1 MADNKASFCSQ
12 NCCLRQEASPGVPV
26 FTERAPRRHKAGSR
40 AVPGQREKGAG
51 LGWVSNSC
59 GPGPGARW
67 KHLGWKL
74 KKREQAQLPPTHGI
88 SQDRQHQ
95 EGSVLPG
102 KQPNDFLTTVG
113 AFLLTSSG
121 LRICRAAAAQRPRAI
136 LAELSQLHL
145 GTEEW
150 GEAELPSP

>member
-1 MADNKASFCSQ
+1 MSVQQLRTWARCS
-12 NCCLRQEASPGVPV
+12 LEAFGV
-26 FTERAPRRHKAGSR
+26 EA
-40 AVPGQREKGAG
+40 
-51 LGWVSNSC
+51 
-59 GPGPGARW
+59 
-67 KHLGWKL
+67 
-74 KKREQAQLPPTHGI
+74 EQAQLPPTHGI

-150 GEAELPSP
+150 GAAELPVP